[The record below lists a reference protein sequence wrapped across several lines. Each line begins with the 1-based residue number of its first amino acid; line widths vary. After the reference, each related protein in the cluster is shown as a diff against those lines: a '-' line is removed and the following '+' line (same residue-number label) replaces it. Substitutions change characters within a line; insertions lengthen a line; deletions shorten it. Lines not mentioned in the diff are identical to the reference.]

1 MESTIK
7 NRQLNL
13 LALALFVF
21 ISSIH
26 FNAFAT
32 SKDFYLERVLSV
44 DTNEKTQWLR
54 PIQLPN
60 KNQNIFLISSTDG
73 QFLVNDGDQS
83 KKLSSLSNQ
92 KSFSSNAFIALSAIT
107 LHPNFTL
114 KDQPGYATLYTA
126 HQEKYNAKIKQ
137 RLPSN
142 TTQNSFTFD
151 LVINEWQVTSTNTL
165 TLTENSQR
173 EILRIGTRSKLG
185 QIKQLAFDPYKKM
198 WEEDH
203 GLLYILLNQDVESPT
218 SAMQSGVLLRIKP
231 VKFGVKQ
238 YSAPQSNPYTKTPKI
253 NNEIYALG
261 LQGSEQLLWT
271 KKDNKFIHLLHQHND
286 DKLISKIAIGSDW
299 REKKT
304 SQTIVSK
311 DNSIKSNVAYYHGR
325 AIPKIA
331 GTPLHIDMQN
341 NTLQLKQLTL
351 ISNSSAPISI
361 EIENTENISQ
371 DAEIFIGNNDELL
384 LFDRQKATLYK
395 VSKTLPSIIN
405 KEESTTV
412 IENHQSQNWTS
423 TALISLALLCVFLI
437 IAYVAWKKIKQKIP
451 RKILHQRFARFDIND
466 DEKSIS
472 LFRRHE
478 TDISKTITLSDIS
491 KSEILLNDKTINS
504 ISLAA
509 DHGFNS
515 DIESNLRGIFAKE
528 KRDKMVDDKVR
539 QIDLLLTSNK
549 DNATYICLYLR
560 KGNQRLTKAC
570 YSETIE
576 QLIHWNWIISKV
588 INPLN
593 TSLPVPKKIVDDNTS
608 SCTDKAQDIKQPQA
622 IESTPNITEHLDSN
636 NYSDNISNNCDK
648 TPITAESFEK
658 TEFSEQLPDKTTE
671 KNDSNEDIALIAS
684 LDKLARLKQSGFL
697 SEQEFDAAKAK
708 LLKDL
713 IKN

>member
-1 MESTIK
+1 M
-7 NRQLNL
+7 
-13 LALALFVF
+13 
-21 ISSIH
+21 
-26 FNAFAT
+26 
-32 SKDFYLERVLSV
+32 
-44 DTNEKTQWLR
+44 
-54 PIQLPN
+54 
-60 KNQNIFLISSTDG
+60 
-73 QFLVNDGDQS
+73 
-83 KKLSSLSNQ
+83 
-92 KSFSSNAFIALSAIT
+92 
-107 LHPNFTL
+107 
-114 KDQPGYATLYTA
+114 
-126 HQEKYNAKIKQ
+126 
-137 RLPSN
+137 
-142 TTQNSFTFD
+142 
-151 LVINEWQVTSTNTL
+151 
-165 TLTENSQR
+165 
-173 EILRIGTRSKLG
+173 
-185 QIKQLAFDPYKKM
+185 
-198 WEEDH
+198 
-203 GLLYILLNQDVESPT
+203 
-218 SAMQSGVLLRIKP
+218 
-231 VKFGVKQ
+231 
-238 YSAPQSNPYTKTPKI
+238 
-253 NNEIYALG
+253 
-261 LQGSEQLLWT
+261 
-271 KKDNKFIHLLHQHND
+271 
-286 DKLISKIAIGSDW
+286 
-299 REKKT
+299 
-304 SQTIVSK
+304 
-311 DNSIKSNVAYYHGR
+311 
-325 AIPKIA
+325 
-331 GTPLHIDMQN
+331 
-341 NTLQLKQLTL
+341 
-351 ISNSSAPISI
+351 
-361 EIENTENISQ
+361 
-371 DAEIFIGNNDELL
+371 
-384 LFDRQKATLYK
+384 
-395 VSKTLPSIIN
+395 
-405 KEESTTV
+405 TTV
-412 IENHQSQNWTS
+412 
-423 TALISLALLCVFLI
+423 LISLALLCVFLI

-451 RKILHQRFARFDIND
+451 RKLLHQRFARFDINV

-478 TDISKTITLSDIS
+478 TDISKTITLSDIT

-608 SCTDKAQDIKQPQA
+608 SSTDKAQDIKQPQA

-684 LDKLARLKQSGFL
+684 LDKLAKLKQSGFL